1 MQWEIKAFD
10 QLSLQELYT
19 ILTLRTD
26 VSVI

>member
-1 MQWEIKAFD
+1 MQWEMKAFD
-10 QLSLQELYT
+10 QLSLQELYS

>member
-10 QLSLQELYT
+10 QLSLQELYS
-19 ILTLRTD
+19 ILTLRTN

>member
-1 MQWEIKAFD
+1 MKWEIKTFE
-10 QLSLQELYT
+10 QLSLQELYN

>member
-10 QLSLQELYT
+10 QLSLQELYS

>member
-1 MQWEIKAFD
+1 MKWEIKTFE

>member
-1 MQWEIKAFD
+1 MQWEIKSFD
-10 QLSLQELYT
+10 QLSLQELYS

>member
-19 ILTLRTD
+19 ILTLKTD